1 MEQVRKT
8 AINYM
13 FLFLLPLC
21 QVLELSLVISTILY
35 DLLPDD
41 RDEKQDYMEVGRI
54 CKVKS
59 CKRNAQVNWMVLIQ
73 AYQYQCMLGAELA
86 TGCPAC
92 CCLSS
97 RVCA

>member
-41 RDEKQDYMEVGRI
+41 SDEKQDYMEVGGI
-54 CKVKS
+54 CEVKS
-59 CKRNAQVNWMVLIQ
+59 CMAV
-73 AYQYQCMLGAELA
+73 
-86 TGCPAC
+86 
-92 CCLSS
+92 
-97 RVCA
+97 